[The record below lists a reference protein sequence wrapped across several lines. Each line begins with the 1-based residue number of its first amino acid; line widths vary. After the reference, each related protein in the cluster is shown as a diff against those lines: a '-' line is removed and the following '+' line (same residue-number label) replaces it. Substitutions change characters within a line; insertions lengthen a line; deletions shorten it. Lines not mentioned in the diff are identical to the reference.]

1 MKKLKQ
7 LGCEI
12 EFLKKNKSGILSLN
26 NIFLKIYNKLKIRD
40 VLVEAGGIF
49 FTNLL
54 KNNLVDEFHLFKAD
68 FNIGKRGKPML
79 VNKKLD
85 QLNLSLVNTKNFGN
99 NVYYKYYI
107 R

>member
-12 EFLKKNKSGILSLN
+12 EILKKNKNGMLSLN
-26 NIFLKIYNKLKIRD
+26 KIFYRIYKLKIRD

-54 KNNLVDEFHLFKAD
+54 KNNLVNEFHLFRAN
-68 FNIGKRGKPML
+68 FNIGKNGKPML
-79 VNKKLD
+79 IKK
-85 QLNLSLVNTKNFGN
+85 QFSKLNLSLINKKKFRNNF
-99 NVYYKYYI
+99 YYKYYI